1 MKLYETH
8 ELARQ
13 WMSATGLSLYRFI
26 LPLWLVNGDCMLD
39 MEKLERWL
47 QPADNESISQALTR
61 QYGEK
66 ANNVIKKLLSQ

>member
-13 WMSATGLSLYRFI
+13 WMQATGLSLYRFI
-26 LPLWLVNGDCMLD
+26 LPLWIANGDCMPD

-47 QPADNESISQALTR
+47 KPAENESVSQALTR

>member
-13 WMSATGLSLYRFI
+13 WMQATGLSLYRFI
-26 LPLWLVNGDCMLD
+26 LPLWIANGDCMPD
-39 MEKLERWL
+39 MERLERWL
-47 QPADNESISQALTR
+47 KPAENESVSQALTR
-61 QYGEK
+61 LYGEK